1 MYGFLHSALVAWVRQ
16 RSDAEALMAKLLEA
30 LEDHSEGR
38 IDDFFAYYPDTMTF
52 LFLGT
57 LSKLTGVKP
66 DDLKFEAGVLSVNT
80 FVETGYLPM
89 LKALGP
95 DLFTVIDNLDSMHD
109 NFLAAFPK
117 MRTPS
122 VRPERESEDSFLV
135 HYFSQREGLAP
146 FMMGAL
152 KGLAAL
158 LFDLDVD
165 ITHRSK
171 KGMKGATH
179 DVFRVF
185 LDDVECMHREEDL
198 TAYYMQTSMSK
209 DMIHQLF
216 PWHIEVDANMTVQSI
231 GTHISKRLKE
241 NPIGKKLAQL
251 IKISRPVDATIEY
264 HDLKTRTGVPVMMS
278 INKSCLIKDGEM
290 AYLPEANACPFSRQ
304 AVELLNAG
312 AVDAQEKSMLSG
324 HTGMQ
329 LNSRTMSAR
338 SSVQVEPQGV
348 EAVTIQEDDGASKV
362 EVDLRKLPT
371 QKAPSRG
378 RSRANTANSRVGEL
392 PSITAISCASSVT
405 SGSRMSVR
413 KAAEQIILH
422 GELILNA
429 ENGNLFFA
437 ASPAIS
443 DMAAMQANG
452 MSLDELPI
460 HSHGREMLFSAMF
473 QSISAATTADF
484 EKKVQHLDETMQ
496 QVNQRKLQ
504 IDTLLHSILPRDVAE
519 SLAVGMTPKAD
530 SFDSVTVLFSS
541 ITGFAN
547 ISSDVPPTEVMEM
560 LNDLFVKFDRLC
572 DVHDVYKVETIRD
585 SYMVAAGCPEVTSDH
600 ALKIANFALEMVPLA
615 ATVISPLD
623 GDPIRIK
630 VGIHSGPLM
639 AGVVGKSRPRYCLFG
654 DTVNVASQIENTG
667 VTNTVQGT
675 FRFVR
680 CLPED
685 FVGRILPRGFVSIN
699 GKGSIKTFFIV
710 GDDPDM
716 RQAVVNELSKTA
728 TIKEPHQSSQNYAQ
742 LPPSLAKMP
751 QDTLAIHGL

>member
-1 MYGFLHSALVAWVRQ
+1 MQIRHTHTSHCMHFL
-16 RSDAEALMAKLLEA
+16 
-30 LEDHSEGR
+30 
-38 IDDFFAYYPDTMTF
+38 P
-52 LFLGT
+52 T
-57 LSKLTGVKP
+57 LAHHT
-66 DDLKFEAGVLSVNT
+66 
-80 FVETGYLPM
+80 
-89 LKALGP
+89 
-95 DLFTVIDNLDSMHD
+95 
-109 NFLAAFPK
+109 
-117 MRTPS
+117 
-122 VRPERESEDSFLV
+122 LV
-135 HYFSQREGLAP
+135 HSHPNPTCFLLYSQREGLAP

-312 AVDAQEKSMLSG
+312 AIDAQEKSILSG
-324 HTGMQ
+324 HTGMT
-329 LNSRTMSAR
+329 LNPSTSVSSRPSA
-338 SSVQVEPQGV
+338 QGV
-348 EAVTIQEDDGASKV
+348 DMLTIQEEDDEKKV
-362 EVDLRKLPT
+362 EVDMANPPTTTTPT
-371 QKAPSRG
+371 QG
-378 RSRANTANSRVGEL
+378 RSRANTTNARVGEL
-392 PSITAISCASSVT
+392 PTFPNMSCTSSVT

-639 AGVVGKSRPRYCLFG
+639 AGVGTSNI
-654 DTVNVASQIENTG
+654 DTTH
-667 VTNTVQGT
+667 
-675 FRFVR
+675 R
-680 CLPED
+680 L
-685 FVGRILPRGFVSIN
+685 
-699 GKGSIKTFFIV
+699 
-710 GDDPDM
+710 
-716 RQAVVNELSKTA
+716 
-728 TIKEPHQSSQNYAQ
+728 
-742 LPPSLAKMP
+742 
-751 QDTLAIHGL
+751 